1 MREVPL
7 GGAIRFDG
15 SGAGHDDA
23 VPSGRVR
30 VGSGGSMNLLDC
42 GSELVLVAEL
52 SFEDREVVELQ
63 VGVVLFRLL
72 GGESS
77 RKVVRILFE
86 GMFGRSDED

>member
-1 MREVPL
+1 
-7 GGAIRFDG
+7 
-15 SGAGHDDA
+15 
-23 VPSGRVR
+23 
-30 VGSGGSMNLLDC
+30 MNLLDC